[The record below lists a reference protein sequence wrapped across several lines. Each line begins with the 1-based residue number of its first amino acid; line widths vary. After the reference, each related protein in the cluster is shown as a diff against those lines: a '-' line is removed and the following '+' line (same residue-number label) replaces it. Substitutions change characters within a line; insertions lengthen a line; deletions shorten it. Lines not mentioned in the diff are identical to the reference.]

1 MPIKGI
7 ADTAYTTVLPLS
19 LLPLGRPVFT
29 LFGILFLLGLLA
41 LAGYEP
47 EFGLILAFLLSTI
60 AANGLTEDSPLFS
73 KTLVQGGR
81 RERFYVTTVRVV
93 VQAALSGLVLLLP
106 ILMLNLLMPWLP
118 DVNVFGS
125 SHTFHRIPL
134 GLAMLSMIVFPVV
147 GLLAFCLHGRR
158 SEVIVGVLVVAVQI
172 LVIVHLDDVPM
183 VPTPMLVLI
192 GVLAWFA
199 FMLCIHRIALRG
211 DLVRR

>member
-29 LFGILFLLGLLA
+29 LFGILFLLGCCV
-41 LAGYEP
+41 AGYEP

-73 KTLVQGGR
+73 KTLVQGGAGTVLRDYGPRGRPGGAVRLGSLVAYSDVESADAMASR
-81 RERFYVTTVRVV
+81 RER
-93 VQAALSGLVLLLP
+93 L
-106 ILMLNLLMPWLP
+106 W
-118 DVNVFGS
+118 S

-147 GLLAFCLHGRR
+147 GLLAFLSPR
-158 SEVIVGVLVVAVQI
+158 
-172 LVIVHLDDVPM
+172 
-183 VPTPMLVLI
+183 PTK
-192 GVLAWFA
+192 
-199 FMLCIHRIALRG
+199 RG
-211 DLVRR
+211 DRRRLSCCCADTRYRSS